1 MPSGYVN
8 ALDEDVPDE
17 DIFYF
22 KDLLASFEQ
31 DRSRAYQLMNNNV
44 YSKRKYLK
52 EYEGFSD
59 EEIDEMFKQI
69 EEEKGSEE
77 SRGLFGE
84 E

>member
-1 MPSGYVN
+1 
-8 ALDEDVPDE
+8 
-17 DIFYF
+17 
-22 KDLLASFEQ
+22 
-31 DRSRAYQLMNNNV
+31 MNNNV